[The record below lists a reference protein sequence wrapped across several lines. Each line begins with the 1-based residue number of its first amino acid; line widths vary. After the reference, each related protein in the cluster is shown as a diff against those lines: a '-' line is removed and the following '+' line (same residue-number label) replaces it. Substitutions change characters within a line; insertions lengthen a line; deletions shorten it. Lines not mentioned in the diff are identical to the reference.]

1 MSSTVHIEEVAVKV
15 VTADLDKVNVASG
28 IGDESAMEIRGKF
41 GEFYNDIVSWRKQ
54 AEAITDPENAEQQAI
69 ARTVRLGL
77 RRVRCDV
84 ETVRKSL
91 KAESLS
97 RGKAIDGYS
106 NVLKHLCE
114 PIEAQL
120 MDVEKHAERQEEARV
135 AVMVTERTTLI
146 VDAEADP
153 TAYNLAA
160 MDEETFAIVL
170 AGAVKRRD
178 DRVEA
183 DRAAEAARIK
193 KEADDKKEQD
203 RVRVENEK
211 LKADAVKAGAA
222 AKVERAAAAK
232 VQADIEAKAA
242 AKAAAVEAKAK
253 TDREAAEAAAT
264 KELAAAEAKQKAAND
279 TAQAEREKREAV
291 ERKATHAKALA
302 DAAEQA
308 KADAAAAAARAPDR
322 DKITAIAVKMR
333 AATLPGMSTPEGK
346 AAMEKIA
353 SQREKFAAWIDGIAE
368 GL

>member
-1 MSSTVHIEEVAVKV
+1 MMSIKIEEVAVEV

-28 IGDESAMEIRGKF
+28 IGDESAIVLRGQF
-41 GEFYNDIVSWRKQ
+41 GTFYNDIVSWRKQ
-54 AEAITDPENAEQQAI
+54 AEAITDPENPEQQAI

-84 ETVRKSL
+84 ETVRKTL

-97 RGKAIDGYS
+97 RGKAIDGYA
-106 NVLKHLCE
+106 NVLKHLTE

-120 MDVEKHAERQEEARV
+120 LDVEKHAERQEEARV
-135 AVMVTERTTLI
+135 TVMVTERTTLI
-146 VDAEADP
+146 VEAEADP

-183 DRAAEAARIK
+183 ERVAEAAKIK

-222 AKVERAAAAK
+222 AKKEREAAAK
-232 VQADIEAKAA
+232 VKADIEAKAA
-242 AKAAAVEAKAK
+242 DANKKALAKLKAADDKLKAEQDRRKKIEDDAAKANRKVADDKAKVEADKQADIESKAS
-253 TDREAAEAAAT
+253 A
-264 KELAAAEAKQKAAND
+264 AAAE
-279 TAQAEREKREAV
+279 
-291 ERKATHAKALA
+291 
-302 DAAEQA
+302 
-308 KADAAAAAARAPDR
+308 ARAPDR

-333 AATLPGMSTPEGK
+333 GATLPEMTTPEGK

>member
-1 MSSTVHIEEVAVKV
+1 MMSIKIEEVAVEV
-15 VTADLDKVNVASG
+15 VTAELDKVNVASG
-28 IGDESAMEIRGKF
+28 IADESAIVLRGQF
-41 GEFYNDIVSWRKQ
+41 GTFYNDIVSWRKQ
-54 AEAITDPENAEQQAI
+54 AEAITDPENPEQQAI

-84 ETVRKSL
+84 ETVRKTL

-97 RGKAIDGYS
+97 RGKAIDGYA
-106 NVLKHLCE
+106 NVLKHLTE

-120 MDVEKHAERQEEARV
+120 LDVEKHAERQEEARV

-178 DRVEA
+178 DRVETE
-183 DRAAEAARIK
+183 RVAEAARIK

-211 LKADAVKAGAA
+211 LKADAVKVEAA
-222 AKVERAAAAK
+222 AKVEREAAAK

-242 AKAAAVEAKAK
+242 SKAAAVEAKAK
-253 TDREAAEAAAT
+253 TDRDAAAA
-264 KELAAAEAKQKAAND
+264 KLKAAADTLKAEQAKSKKIEDDAA
-279 TAQAEREKREAV
+279 A
-291 ERKATHAKALA
+291 AKAKVEA
-302 DAAEQA
+302 DKAKVAADAAAAEQA
-308 KADAAAAAARAPDR
+308 AADAAAAAARAPDR
-322 DKITAIAVKMR
+322 DKISAMAVKMR
-333 AATLPGMSTPEGK
+333 AAVMPEMATDEGK

-353 SQREKFAAWIDGIAE
+353 SQREKFAAWIDGIAK